1 MRPCRFCGVGQVA
14 DLRRRCDLCSKHP
27 SGTIGTMRS
36 IVLEVVVAV
45 ADDNFDSNG
54 LREDIKEVLS
64 MMDAFEDLSVT
75 VIKEGAIDSAH

>member
-1 MRPCRFCGVGQVA
+1 
-14 DLRRRCDLCSKHP
+14 
-27 SGTIGTMRS
+27 MRS

>member
-45 ADDNFDSNG
+45 PDHYDSETVAD
-54 LREDIKEVLS
+54 EI
-64 MMDAFEDLSVT
+64 DLAIQECPRFNWDKSVT
-75 VIKEGAIDSAH
+75 VIKEGAIDSVR